1 VFPITLSVKV
11 KRGGRRMVEEGEDM
25 CRRIV
30 EEGEDKYMRYDE
42 PRPVWTSLDHHAIVD
57 AGGKG
62 NNNVRTG

>member
-1 VFPITLSVKV
+1 
-11 KRGGRRMVEEGEDM
+11 MVEEGEDM